1 MELVADETEMVKIKK
16 SRHSKNKK
24 SRHSKNKRKTI
35 DTIDTNTVG
44 TNTVDTNTV
53 DTNIVNTNIVNT
65 ITVTND
71 TNVINDSTPSETI
84 ITRKPSF
91 MRKMRSPKEI
101 NKEPKKTKEINEP
114 KIINSSGFCYNVSYR
129 FINKDNQEKKTVTK
143 HIVFENETKKNEFR
157 QAYVK
162 KLKTQL
168 EVSGMRLVE
177 LIVVLCET
185 CHSKNCYCASYS
197 FTNPNG
203 EYKYYE
209 THHFQNNDETLLKNK
224 IVTTYYDKIKNS
236 GGSDININVYFCS
249 EEEEMSLIERFV
261 GWLFFG

>member
-1 MELVADETEMVKIKK
+1 MELVANETEMVKIKK

-24 SRHSKNKRKTI
+24 SRHSKNNIKP
-35 DTIDTNTVG
+35 TNVS
-44 TNTVDTNTV
+44 DTV
-53 DTNIVNTNIVNT
+53 DTNIANTDIG
-65 ITVTND
+65 
-71 TNVINDSTPSETI
+71 DSTPNETI

-91 MRKMRSPKEI
+91 MKKMRSPKEI
-101 NKEPKKTKEINEP
+101 NTEHKKTKETKETKVTNPI
-114 KIINSSGFCYNVSYR
+114 GFCYNVSYR

-143 HIVFENETKKNEFR
+143 HIVFENEARKNEFK
-157 QAYVK
+157 QVYVK
-162 KLKTQL
+162 KLNMQL
-168 EVSGMRLVE
+168 ETSEMRLIEV
-177 LIVVLCET
+177 IVVLCET

-224 IVTTYYDKIKNS
+224 IVTTYYDKIKSS

-249 EEEEMSLIERFV
+249 EEEEMSLIERFF